1 VALDLL
7 GATQGYLKLAGALD
21 GGKSDDDLAFHREAD
36 QFQNLLIVEQPN
48 GHFGDTICR
57 QFLFDKFALLRAQ
70 HLAQQIINT
79 DIAAIAAKAVK
90 EIRYHSDHSS
100 KWMVRLGDGT
110 AESHSK
116 IQQSLNDLWQFTD
129 EMFSP
134 DDSDLAGVASGLLP
148 DFDSVKS
155 QWQTDVSDV
164 LSEAGLTHP
173 EGVQMQMGGRSGNHT
188 PHLAVMLEEMQVLPR
203 LHPDATW

>member
-1 VALDLL
+1 MNTENVLL
-7 GATQGYLKLAGALD
+7 SVSEARKQLGVSSQSVRRFISEGQLIGEKTDTGRWAVEPESVRQLLARRKSPHDAKPHATQQA
-21 GGKSDDDLAFHREAD
+21 
-36 QFQNLLIVEQPN
+36 
-48 GHFGDTICR
+48 
-57 QFLFDKFALLRAQ
+57 
-70 HLAQQIINT
+70 IN
-79 DIAAIAAKAVK
+79 IATKAVK
-90 EIRYHSDHSS
+90 EIRYHADHSS

-129 EMFSP
+129 EMFVA
-134 DDSDLAGVASGLLP
+134 DESDLAGVASGLLP
-148 DFDSVKS
+148 DFSTIKA
-155 QWQTDVSDV
+155 QWQTDVSAV

-173 EGVQMQMGGRSGNHT
+173 EGVQMKLGGRSGNHT